1 MLHNKVLNYI
11 KVLSLTF
18 NMGQVALQG
27 EKTTAL
33 GLHGVGGGGVDGFL
47 AIVFTKGREMLLV

>member
-33 GLHGVGGGGVDGFL
+33 GLHGGVDGFL

>member
-33 GLHGVGGGGVDGFL
+33 GLHGGGGVDGFL